1 MHSTTLGGLAPAS
14 VAAFLTFAAMAQGP
28 ITIGNLVVVRVGDGA
43 AALSNASTATF
54 LDEYT
59 PSGVFV
65 QSIPMPT
72 TASGANQPLT
82 NSGTATSEGF
92 VTVSTNGLYLLL
104 GGYAVPTG
112 VASIATTPNPPNGRV
127 IGRID
132 LAGNVDTSTVLG
144 DAYNNGNIRSV
155 ASDDGQ
161 RFWTSGSNEGVRFV
175 ANLGAAT
182 SLVIGGNPVNN
193 RVVNLYNGQLYAS
206 ANSGAFRNVF
216 TIGTGLS
223 TLPGQV
229 ATLLPGLPSVT
240 GQSVYDFHFASPT
253 VLYLADDNTNGSG
266 GIQKWE
272 LIAGTWTFQYAFAFS
287 ATHGCRGLT
296 GFTQNGVT
304 TLWATANTGT
314 SSTTLVT
321 VVDTGPASVVSSLA
335 TPATNTAFRGVR
347 YVGLPTTLTRI
358 PATCGAADIIATGTG
373 QIGTDVTTTV
383 LNPLGIPF
391 VGYGVLPLSAPFCN
405 CTIVHEF
412 AVLFTG
418 PQHTFPIPNNPTL
431 MGIAVYSQGL
441 DFLAPGGCPDP
452 LLTLTDGY
460 AFIVQ

>member
-1 MHSTTLGGLAPAS
+1 MQPTHLGKLALAS
-14 VAAFLTFAAMAQGP
+14 VGAFLTFAATAQGP

-54 LDEYT
+54 VDEYT
-59 PSGVFV
+59 PAGAFV

-72 TASGANQPLT
+72 VASGANQPLT

-92 VTVSTNGLYLLL
+92 ITVSTNGVYLMV
-104 GGYAVPTG
+104 GGYAAAPG
-112 VASIATTPNPPNGRV
+112 IASIATTPNPGTARV
-127 IGRID
+127 VGRID
-132 LAGNVDTSTVLG
+132 LGGNVDTSTVLG
-144 DAYNNGNIRSV
+144 DAYNAGNIRSV
-155 ASDDGQ
+155 ASDDGL
-161 RFWTSGSNEGVRFV
+161 RFWTTGSVEGERYV
-175 ANLGAAT
+175 ANLGATT
-182 SLVIGGNPVNN
+182 SLVIGGNPTNT
-193 RVVNLYNGQLYAS
+193 RVTNVYNGQLFAS

-216 TIGTGLS
+216 TLGTGLS

-266 GIQKWE
+266 GIQKWT
-272 LIAGTWTFQYAFAFS
+272 LAGGTWTLQYSFALS
-287 ATHGCRGLT
+287 ATSGCRGLT

-304 TLWATANTGT
+304 TLWATANNAGGT
-314 SSTTLVT
+314 HLIT
-321 VVDTGPASVVSSLA
+321 VVDTGASSAVTSLLTA
-335 TPATNTAFRGVR
+335 PTNTAFRGVR
-347 YVGLPTTLTRI
+347 HVGMPTTLARI
-358 PATCGAADIIATGTG
+358 PATCGAADIVATGSG

-391 VGYGVLPLSAPFCN
+391 IGYGVLPLSAPFCG

-452 LLTLTDGY
+452 LLTVTDGY
-460 AFIVQ
+460 VFTVQ